1 MNIGI
6 IIFLFILIY
15 LGILVVNSLTKSHL
29 EIYEVKTET
38 LAQDNVVNG
47 LILRKENVIN
57 ATHSG
62 YLNYYFPDNTKATK
76 NSVLFSID
84 ETKTYYDLLHNTTIK
99 EGISAYDASYI
110 NKLIES

>member
-1 MNIGI
+1 MGRTKKVENIKKYKKSMNIGI

-62 YLNYYFPDNTKATK
+62 YLNYYFPDNAK
-76 NSVLFSID
+76 ND
-84 ETKTYYDLLHNTTIK
+84 E
-99 EGISAYDASYI
+99 
-110 NKLIES
+110 KLCFIFNR